1 MPELDSGMGYA
12 VLQTDSPLQ
21 NLLFERERAP

>member
-1 MPELDSGMGYA
+1 MPKLYFGMRYA